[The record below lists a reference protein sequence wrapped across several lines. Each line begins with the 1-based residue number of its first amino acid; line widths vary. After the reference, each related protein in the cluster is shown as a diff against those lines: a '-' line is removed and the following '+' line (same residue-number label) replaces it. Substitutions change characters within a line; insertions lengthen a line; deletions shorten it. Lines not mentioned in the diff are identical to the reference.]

1 MLAECGNITPNP
13 EKSGAPASQAKAG
26 AATGT
31 QVGGAGLFHRCWGMS
46 PLRLLTMSAVVL
58 GLAVASPAQ
67 AQRIADVDASNCVT
81 DPEGQAYF
89 SLYGMVFAVEPHHIH
104 NFYRDLRLPGRTPG
118 EVGAARLER
127 FSQDR
132 WPAPSEP
139 DASMG
144 CPGNPI
150 ITPSL
155 ALTFTYGELG
165 FAEQVHRHPELIAEI
180 PMGPPGDTGDWPWTE
195 VPNVILRVDGG
206 GGPHSLGITPELVD
220 EYCQLNNTEMA
231 PHLYACYRWYDSDT
245 YFWHLNFQYFYVA
258 DDLIYQSPDHN
269 LFYASCRRSL
279 RQGVDQ
285 DCNVYYRIH
294 PSLNLSYRLNLTH
307 NPFHQ
312 VIPVDSAMRQFVGD
326 HFRPELSHPFVGTV
340 DDLSLPAID
349 HHQLIE
355 AELEAHHD

>member
-1 MLAECGNITPNP
+1 
-13 EKSGAPASQAKAG
+13 
-26 AATGT
+26 
-31 QVGGAGLFHRCWGMS
+31 MS
-46 PLRLLTMSAVVL
+46 RLRLVAMPAIVL
-58 GLAVASPAQ
+58 SLSLASPSH
-67 AQRIADVDASNCVT
+67 AQRIADVDTLNCVT
-81 DPEGQAYF
+81 DPEGQVYF
-89 SLYGMVFAVEPHHIH
+89 SLYGMVFAVEPSHVH

-118 EVGAARLER
+118 EVSAARLER
-127 FSQDR
+127 FSLDR
-132 WPAPSEP
+132 WPVPSEP
-139 DASMG
+139 DVSMG

-180 PMGPPGDTGDWPWTE
+180 PMGSPGSSGDLQRTD
-195 VPNVILRVDGG
+195 VPNAILRVDGG

-220 EYCQLNNTEMA
+220 EYCQHNRTEMA

-245 YFWHLNFQYFYVA
+245 YFWHLDRNIQYFYVA
-258 DDLIYQSPDHN
+258 DDEVYRSPDAH
-269 LFYASCRRSL
+269 LFYSYCRRSIL
-279 RQGVDQ
+279 NSVRQ
-285 DCNVYYRIH
+285 DCNVHYRIH

-312 VIPVDSAMRQFVGD
+312 VIPVDSAMRQFVLD

-340 DDLSLPAID
+340 DDLSLPTID

-355 AELEAHHD
+355 AELEGDHG